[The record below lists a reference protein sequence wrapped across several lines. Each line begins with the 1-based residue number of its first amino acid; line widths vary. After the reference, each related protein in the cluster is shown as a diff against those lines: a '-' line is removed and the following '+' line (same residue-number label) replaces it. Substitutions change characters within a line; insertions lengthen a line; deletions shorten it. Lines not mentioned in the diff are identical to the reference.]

1 MEQIKGAPLGKLV
14 SAKVFGICTSM
25 IYLYL
30 QKHQKQ
36 KKNPEKPAFLYSA
49 QHSNKTYAKYITK
62 EKFPCIPSSCT
73 LMSLLLQSKIPRY
86 VLQSH

>member
-1 MEQIKGAPLGKLV
+1 
-14 SAKVFGICTSM
+14 M

-30 QKHQKQ
+30 QKHQNNNNN
-36 KKNPEKPAFLYSA
+36 KKPFFIPPK
-49 QHSNKTYAKYITK
+49 HSNKIYAKYITQ

-73 LMSLLLQSKIPRY
+73 LMSLLPQSEIPSY